1 MELIVGNKNY
11 SSWSLRG
18 WLMLA
23 AFDLDFKDTRLL
35 LHTDTFY
42 RELEKLGVAGK
53 VPVLL
58 DGDVTVWDSLAI
70 CEYVSETY
78 LDGRGWPV
86 DKTARAEARAV
97 ANEMH
102 SGFMALRSEMPMNC
116 RAKRRIE
123 PSAAAMQ
130 DVARIDAIWSGLRA
144 RFADQGPWLFG
155 EFSIAD
161 VMFAPVASRFETYGV
176 EVSDLSRAY
185 MAMVLNH
192 PAMQEWIEEG
202 KRETEIV
209 ESDEV
214 GVDV

>member
-86 DKTARAEARAV
+86 DKADRAEARAV

-130 DVARIDAIWSGLRA
+130 DVARIDTIWSGLRA

-155 EFSIAD
+155 EFGIAD
-161 VMFAPVASRFETYGV
+161 VMFAPVASRFETYGI

-185 MAMVLNH
+185 MGAVLNH
-192 PAMQEWIEEG
+192 PAMQDWIEAG
-202 KRETEIV
+202 KRESEIV

-214 GVDV
+214 GIDV

>member
-86 DKTARAEARAV
+86 DKAARAEARAV

-102 SGFMALRSEMPMNC
+102 SGFMVLRSEMPMNC

-123 PSAAAMQ
+123 PSAVALQ
-130 DVARIDAIWSGLRA
+130 DVARIDAIWSDLRA
-144 RFADQGPWLFG
+144 RFTDQGPWLFG

-161 VMFAPVASRFETYGV
+161 VMFAPVASRFETYGI

-185 MAMVLNH
+185 MATVLKH
-192 PAMQEWIEEG
+192 PAMQEWIEAG
-202 KRETEIV
+202 KQESEIV

-214 GVDV
+214 GIDV

>member
-86 DKTARAEARAV
+86 DKAARAEARAV

-123 PSAAAMQ
+123 PSEAAMQ
-130 DVARIDAIWSGLRA
+130 DVVRIDAIWSGLRA

-161 VMFAPVASRFETYGV
+161 VMFAPVVSRFETYGV
-176 EVSDLSRAY
+176 EVSDLSRTY
-185 MAMVLNH
+185 MATVLNH
-192 PAMQEWIEEG
+192 PAMQEWIEAG
-202 KRETEIV
+202 KQETEIV

>member
-102 SGFMALRSEMPMNC
+102 SGFMVLRGEMPMNC

-130 DVARIDAIWSGLRA
+130 DVARIDVIWSGLRA

-161 VMFAPVASRFETYGV
+161 VMFAPVVSRFETYGI
-176 EVSDLSRAY
+176 EVSDLSRSY
-185 MAMVLNH
+185 MATVMEH
-192 PAMQEWIEEG
+192 PAMQEWIEAG
-202 KRETEIV
+202 KQESEVV

-214 GVDV
+214 GIDV